1 MTAPGS
7 DGNFVFSSSIFFF
20 SHCLPLMTSSCHAR
34 HVGRLV
40 LSRSWRR
47 QIRQHLGVST
57 KHWHWHPLA
66 FLSSLWRDAS
76 SLRPPHSCCPIMPT
90 GKLSSFLIRQRHDSL
105 DHSQREDFAQT
116 VLGSGTEAGMLQ
128 TMPPPITPTSAGH
141 ADEARADRNNGTL
154 PCAPAKAT
162 PHDVRLLM
170 NPTLTA

>member
-1 MTAPGS
+1 MEI
-7 DGNFVFSSSIFFF
+7 SSFLLLLSSFFIV
-20 SHCLPLMTSSCHAR
+20 LPLMASSCHAC

-47 QIRQHLGVST
+47 QIRQHLGVSM
-57 KHWHWHPLA
+57 KHRHWDPLA

-76 SLRPPHSCCPIMPT
+76 SLRSPHSCCPIMPT

-128 TMPPPITPTSAGH
+128 TMAPHHTHPPP
-141 ADEARADRNNGTL
+141 GTL
-154 PCAPAKAT
+154 TRPA
-162 PHDVRLLM
+162 
-170 NPTLTA
+170 LTATTGCCPAHPRKLPLTTFDC

>member
-20 SHCLPLMTSSCHAR
+20 SHYLPLMTSSCHAF

-128 TMPPPITPTSAGH
+128 TMPPPSHPPPP
-141 ADEARADRNNGTL
+141 GTL
-154 PCAPAKAT
+154 TRHA
-162 PHDVRLLM
+162 
-170 NPTLTA
+170 LTATTGPCPAHRRKLPLTTFDC